1 LKAVKNAAQ
10 GSSMSGHSKWST
22 IKRKKGANDARRG
35 KIFTKIIREIT
46 VAAREG
52 GGEPDFNPRLRLAV
66 SHARE
71 NGMPQ
76 DNVERAIK
84 KGTGEIEGV
93 VYEEVSYEGYGP
105 GGVALYIECLTDN
118 LNRAVADVRHILS
131 KNDGSLGTAGSVAWQ
146 FDRKGQIYV
155 SAEKHSEDE
164 VFEAAIEGGADDVSS
179 EGEEHLVTA
188 EIANFQGVQEALTA
202 AGIEFERAELAWI
215 PQNEIKV
222 AGSDAEKLLQLVDAL
237 EDSDEV
243 QNVYS
248 NADIDDAV
256 IADAM

>member
-1 LKAVKNAAQ
+1 
-10 GSSMSGHSKWST
+10 MSGHSKWST
-22 IKRKKGANDARRG
+22 IKRKKGVNDARRG

-52 GGEPDFNPRLRLAV
+52 GGNPDFNPRLRLAV
-66 SHARE
+66 SSARD

-76 DNVERAIK
+76 DNVDRAIK

-105 GGVALYIECLTDN
+105 GGIALYIECLTDN

-131 KNDGSLGTAGSVAWQ
+131 KHDGSLGTAGSVAWQ
-146 FDRKGQIYV
+146 FDRKGHIYV
-155 SAEKHSEDE
+155 SAEKFSEE
-164 VFEAAIEGGADDVSS
+164 QVFEAAIEGGADDVASDD
-179 EGEEHLVTA
+179 GEHVVTSDTA
-188 EIANFQGVQEALTA
+188 SFQGVQEALKA
-202 AGIEFERAELAWI
+202 AGVEFERAELAWI

-222 AGSDAEKLLQLVDAL
+222 SGEDAEKLIQLVEAL

-248 NADIDDAV
+248 NGDLDDAL
-256 IADAM
+256 IADSL

>member
-1 LKAVKNAAQ
+1 
-10 GSSMSGHSKWST
+10 MSGHSKWST
-22 IKRKKGANDARRG
+22 IKRKKGVNDARRG

-71 NGMPQ
+71 AGMPQ

-93 VYEEVSYEGYGP
+93 VYEEVVYEGYGP

-118 LNRAVADVRHILS
+118 INRAVADVRHILG
-131 KNDGSLGTAGSVAWQ
+131 KNHGSLGTAGSVAWQ

-155 SAEKHSEDE
+155 SAEKYSEDQ
-164 VFEAAIEGGADDVSS
+164 VFEAAIEGGADDVAS
-179 EGEEHLVTA
+179 GGDEHVVTA
-188 EIANFQGVQEALTA
+188 EISHFQSVQEALIA
-202 AGIEFERAELAWI
+202 AGIEFERAELTWI

-222 AGSDAEKLLQLVDAL
+222 TGADAEDLIQLVDAL

-248 NADIDDAV
+248 NGDIDDA
-256 IADAM
+256 IAADTV